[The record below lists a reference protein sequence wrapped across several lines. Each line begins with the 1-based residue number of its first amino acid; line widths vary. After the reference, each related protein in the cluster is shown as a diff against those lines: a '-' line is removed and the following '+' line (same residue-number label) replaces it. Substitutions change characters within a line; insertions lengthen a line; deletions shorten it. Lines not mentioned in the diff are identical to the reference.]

1 MNAAAA
7 TVDSSCG
14 MGADVIVTEVDPVKA
29 LEAKMEGYRVMSIAD
44 AAKEGDIFVTVTG
57 NKRVIGVEH
66 IKSMKDGAIIANSG
80 HFNIE
85 LDIAGLKRAATSK
98 KRVRLD
104 VEEFTLNGKRI
115 NLLTEGRLVN
125 LGAAEGHPASVM
137 DMSFSNHSLASVYLL
152 ENDVK
157 PGVHVIPEE
166 IDRGVARM
174 KLETMGVAIDELTP
188 DLVQTDPELGLPGGG
203 NSYCGPVAVSNSLM
217 WLAGHGCPS
226 LAPPGKTA
234 KEQQLELVRQLS
246 TNRYMSTSPSMGTG
260 ATGIMRGLE
269 RYLNHRACPFRHLAY
284 QGWRGHPA
292 RFSTGVKT
300 PELEFVR
307 AAVAGRNL
315 AWINVGWYRLGRGG
329 RAYRRHGGHWLTVVG
344 AGVDEAGRTDP
355 NVLIL
360 HDPAPYAGEGFANEY
375 VHAERIPGGWLV
387 EGKAAFPARG
397 HYRLTGGMHIK
408 RDGEIAILDGVIA
421 LTL

>member
-1 MNAAAA
+1 MQSRIRDPQLADEGKLKTEWAMSEMKVLGNIRRKFSKEKPLKGKRFAACLHITSESAVLALTLKAGGAEVSLAA
-7 TVDSSCG
+7 SNPLSTQDDVAAYLVSQGIHVFGIRGDSKEDYIGNIRKALEIRPNFTIDDGGDLTVEVHRNPELLEDIYGGSEETTTGVIRLKNMADEGKLRYPLIAVNDSMTKQMFDNRYGTGQSAIDGILRATNTLIAGKTFVVIGFGWCGKGLAMRARG

-188 DLVQTDPELGLPGGG
+188 DQEKYLKSWE
-203 NSYCGPVAVSNSLM
+203 
-217 WLAGHGCPS
+217 
-226 LAPPGKTA
+226 
-234 KEQQLELVRQLS
+234 E
-246 TNRYMSTSPSMGTG
+246 GT
-260 ATGIMRGLE
+260 
-269 RYLNHRACPFRHLAY
+269 
-284 QGWRGHPA
+284 
-292 RFSTGVKT
+292 
-300 PELEFVR
+300 
-307 AAVAGRNL
+307 
-315 AWINVGWYRLGRGG
+315 
-329 RAYRRHGGHWLTVVG
+329 
-344 AGVDEAGRTDP
+344 
-355 NVLIL
+355 
-360 HDPAPYAGEGFANEY
+360 
-375 VHAERIPGGWLV
+375 
-387 EGKAAFPARG
+387 
-397 HYRLTGGMHIK
+397 
-408 RDGEIAILDGVIA
+408 
-421 LTL
+421 